1 MRPILFIAVG
11 LLLGALTTSTLGL
24 RGEAPWQEALVLG
37 LPLGFLQAAL
47 CLAARFPARA
57 APLAAGRW
65 VRIAATHLSAA
76 IVSTGLWILA
86 GMALSHLVEELWP
99 GLKGAPGRF
108 QRESPGLAVMGIL
121 IFLLAVTAHYLVLA
135 MEKARA
141 AEVRGVEA
149 LVLAREAELRALR
162 AQVDPHFLFNC
173 LNSIGTLAEED
184 PPGARRM
191 CLQLA
196 GFLRR
201 SLALGQRG
209 HILLGEE
216 LALAKEYLEI
226 EKIRFGERLR
236 TFESVEETCRSCVVP
251 PLILQ
256 PIVENAVRHGIAQV
270 LEGGTIRIGASR
282 DTRGVV
288 LTVENPRDPE
298 RPAGK
303 GTGVGLENVRGRLKA
318 LHGEDAK
325 VEVAS
330 SQSLYTVRL
339 VIPWGG
345 SPADAAESSGEQ
357 RMASIPDSSE
367 PAEIGNR

>member
-1 MRPILFIAVG
+1 MRPVLFIAVG
-11 LLLGALTTSTLGL
+11 LLLGALVASYLGL
-24 RGEAPWQEALVLG
+24 RGEAPWQEALALG
-37 LPLGFLQAAL
+37 LPLGIIQAAL

-57 APLAAGRW
+57 APLGAGSW
-65 VRIAATHLSAA
+65 IRIAATHLSAA
-76 IVSTGLWILA
+76 IVSTGMWILA
-86 GMALSHLVEELWP
+86 GMALSRILEELSP
-99 GLKGAPGRF
+99 RLAGAAGRF
-108 QRESPGLAVMGIL
+108 QLESPGLAVTGIL
-121 IFLLAVTAHYLVLA
+121 IFLLAVTAHYLVIA
-135 MEKARA
+135 MDKARE

-173 LNSIGTLAEED
+173 LNSIGTLTEED

-191 CLQLA
+191 CLLLA

-226 EKIRFGERLR
+226 EKIRFGERLN
-236 TFESVEETCRSCVVP
+236 TFEAVEETCRSCIVP

-282 DTRGVV
+282 DARGVV

-318 LHGEDAK
+318 LHGDDAK

-345 SPADAAESSGEQ
+345 SPASEAESPGDQ
-357 RMASIPDSSE
+357 RAASIPNRTE
-367 PAEIGNR
+367 PAGTWNR